1 MDLTIPPPPY
11 SASPE
16 DLFTP
21 PEPYTRR
28 SLESTPL
35 VFQIAHSGGVRN
47 QGYQAT
53 ETVPNTGAAQDPLA
67 SISHQACSGQNGASQ
82 GIYNQ
87 GYNSTETN
95 SNTNATTDVL
105 PFTNQV
111 SCSEMSSKAAGAPTE
126 TFDITA
132 SQLSIGTNSPP
143 GTSKLP
149 SYSELE
155 ILLSPKS
162 MNEHYMS
169 LQQKPQTA
177 EVGDNEGMEYQ
188 VGSDMVIVSRVVDT
202 EKLNV
207 VDGKLSSAVSREV
220 GMVNPVT
227 ELCQPLVISVED
239 IQDERSLAVSQKGT
253 HIAIPVTESSEV
265 SVEHIQDEKNVALS
279 RETCITPVTETSG
292 FCEMSAG
299 EIQEKKSLTLKTISF
314 PFAESSAVQG
324 VSESFEPLANCEI
337 PDDPSHLRPNLMSE
351 AFAPC
356 TNSKISEESM
366 QDENASESKFN
377 AEETEIVNEELNG
390 EASVVRVTEADGSKR
405 RDNIETRTSVDL
417 KNGGIVENRDEK
429 SNEDGDSRENVI
441 HENNVNTHGES
452 GDLSSGDLSVTGS
465 SIKPFLVAVNIDAQQ
480 NETSSSNDVIVER
493 EPDDKTFK
501 SVEIVESE
509 NAHLEILHS
518 SRIEECK
525 DLDVSITNV
534 NSNSTIEIT
543 EDHQMVSDIEVHS
556 PAEESTG
563 PSKKDPS
570 IISEG
575 CDEDSVDKHSGSC
588 GTKNDLALDLKDNNT
603 SLHTVDSATMINL
616 IHSDKGSDSKDTL
629 S

>member
-95 SNTNATTDVL
+95 SNTNATKDVL

-111 SCSEMSSKAAGAPTE
+111 SRSEMSSKAAGAPTE
-126 TFDITA
+126 TSDITA

-253 HIAIPVTESSEV
+253 HIAIPVIESSEV

-441 HENNVNTHGES
+441 HENNVNAHGES

-518 SRIEECK
+518 SQSEECK

>member
-53 ETVPNTGAAQDPLA
+53 ETVANTGAAQDPLA

-95 SNTNATTDVL
+95 SNTNATKDVL
-105 PFTNQV
+105 PFINQV
-111 SCSEMSSKAAGAPTE
+111 SGSEMSSKAAGAPTE
-126 TFDITA
+126 TSDITA

-239 IQDERSLAVSQKGT
+239 IQDERSLAVSEKGT

-299 EIQEKKSLTLKTISF
+299 EIQEKKSLALKTISF

-324 VSESFEPLANCEI
+324 VSESFEPLTNCEI

-441 HENNVNTHGES
+441 HENNVNAHGKS
-452 GDLSSGDLSVTGS
+452 GDPSSGDLSVTGS

-518 SRIEECK
+518 SQSEECK

-603 SLHTVDSATMINL
+603 SLDAVDSANMINL
-616 IHSDKGSDSKDTL
+616 IYSDKGSDSKDTL

>member
-95 SNTNATTDVL
+95 SNTNATKDVL

-111 SCSEMSSKAAGAPTE
+111 SRSETSSKAAGAPTE
-126 TFDITA
+126 TSDITA

-253 HIAIPVTESSEV
+253 HNAIPVTESSEV

-279 RETCITPVTETSG
+279 RETCVTPVTETSG

-299 EIQEKKSLTLKTISF
+299 EIQEKKSLAL
-314 PFAESSAVQG
+314 
-324 VSESFEPLANCEI
+324 SFEPLTNCEI
-337 PDDPSHLRPNLMSE
+337 PDEPSHLRPNLMSE
-351 AFAPC
+351 AFAPFA
-356 TNSKISEESM
+356 NSKISEESM

-441 HENNVNTHGES
+441 HENNVNAHGES
-452 GDLSSGDLSVTGS
+452 GDPSSGDLSVTGS
-465 SIKPFLVAVNIDAQQ
+465 SIKPFLVAVNINAQQ

-518 SRIEECK
+518 SQIEECK

-603 SLHTVDSATMINL
+603 SLDAVDSATMINL